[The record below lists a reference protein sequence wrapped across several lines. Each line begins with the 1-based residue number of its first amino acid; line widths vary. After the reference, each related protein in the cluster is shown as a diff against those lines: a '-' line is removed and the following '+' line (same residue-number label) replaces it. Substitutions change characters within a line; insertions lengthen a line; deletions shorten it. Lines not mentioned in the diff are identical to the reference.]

1 MFRPNDDH
9 LQPHLFCDLDKLS
22 SKQRRRL
29 EMSWAAVYRREVYS
43 RLDEEPFAVLYS
55 DKASRP
61 NVPVNRMLSFDAIK
75 YGFGWSDAETYDHLS
90 YDMQVRY
97 AVGLDNL
104 GEGEF
109 DLRTVY
115 NFRRRLDAYKR
126 RTGRDLVHE
135 AFAQITDAQAEA
147 FDIQTDRLRI
157 DSTQVSS
164 NIRRMVRL
172 ELLVEVLQRVHRML
186 SEADQAYYAEAF
198 APYLK
203 GSASQYVYHLRG
215 QDTASHMARIGQ
227 LMYRLLAELSTLYGD
242 HDVYQMLQRVFHEQ
256 YNVVERTAE
265 AKPGKAISPS
275 SLRSPDDP
283 DATFRRKGNQEYEGY
298 VTVVTETSGDD
309 NPFQLIVNVQVAPNN
324 TEDATLLAQ
333 ALPELKAR
341 TGVEVIYNDGGFCS
355 PATDQVLREHGVVQV
370 PTELRG
376 KAPNPNKLNL
386 ADFHIDAPLDG
397 QLLES
402 RHDSP
407 EPSVCQEASEERAG
421 APARAALGEPSA
433 EESRSATE
441 VGCEAPSPQNVDTDA
456 EAGSEEPPSQ
466 SACAPDGP
474 ASDESSSGN
483 PCSPIEVATGEH
495 PSADSAHPRD
505 VAVSGSS
512 LAGDTGA
519 QAEGIPGQPSSD
531 APCAEKP
538 TVANETPPDP
548 EVEQGSG
555 IIGSPLPEI
564 TCPYGQTVSIER
576 GRNPGRYCAHFDPV
590 ICEACPLQSKC
601 PTRAGKLDPRHRLGF
616 SQREVD
622 IAQRRRR
629 TAAYR
634 EAGKNPRAAVEGTV
648 GAVKHPFSD
657 DQLPVRGLLRMQ
669 TAMIGPPIM
678 VNVRRIQRYL
688 AKIAAA
694 GRPEPDPA
702 GSSCAS
708 SARAS
713 SFLSLLRTWLW
724 RRLRLPLLPQPGL
737 AFSC

>member
-9 LQPHLFCDLDKLS
+9 LQPHLFSDLGKLS
-22 SKQRRRL
+22 SKQRQRL
-29 EMSWAAVYRREVYS
+29 ETSWAAVYRREVYS

-172 ELLVEVLQRVHRML
+172 ELLVEVLQRVYRML
-186 SEADQAYYAEAF
+186 TEADQAYYAEAF

-203 GSASQYVYHLRG
+203 GSASQYIYHLRG
-215 QDTASHMARIGQ
+215 QDTAPHMARIGR

-256 YNVVERTAE
+256 YNVMERTVE

-298 VTVVTETSGDD
+298 VTAVTETSGDD

-324 TEDATLLAQ
+324 TEDATLLGE

-355 PATDQVLREHGVVQV
+355 PDTDQVLREHQVVQV

-376 KAPNPNKLNL
+376 RPPNPNKLNL
-386 ADFHIDAPLDG
+386 VDFHIDAPLDG

-402 RHDSP
+402 RRDSQ
-407 EPSVCQEASEERAG
+407 EPGVSQE
-421 APARAALGEPSA
+421 ALGERTRAPECAALEEPSP
-433 EESRSATE
+433 EDGSSATE
-441 VGCEAPSPQNVDTDA
+441 VGRKAQSPENVDTC
-456 EAGSEEPPSQ
+456 AGAVSQ
-466 SACAPDGP
+466 
-474 ASDESSSGN
+474 
-483 PCSPIEVATGEH
+483 
-495 PSADSAHPRD
+495 PSADSARSQGD
-505 VAVSGSS
+505 AVSGSGS
-512 LAGDTGA
+512 VGDSGA
-519 QAEGIPGQPSSD
+519 QAEGLAGHPSSD
-531 APCAEKP
+531 ACCSHTQA
-538 TVANETPPDP
+538 VAKETSPDQ
-548 EVEQGSG
+548 EIEQGSG
-555 IIGSPLPEI
+555 TVGSPLPKM
-564 TCPYGQTVSIER
+564 TCPHGQTVSIER
-576 GRNPGRYCAHFDPV
+576 GRNPGRYCAYFDPA

-601 PTRAGKLDPRHRLGF
+601 PTRAGKLDPRRRLGF
-616 SQREVD
+616 NQREVD

-629 TAAYR
+629 AAAYC
-634 EAGKNPRAAVEGTV
+634 EAGKNPRAAVEATI
-648 GAVKHPFSD
+648 GAVKRPFSD

-669 TAMIGPPIM
+669 ATMIGPAIM

-694 GRPEPDPA
+694 GRPEHDPA

-708 SARAS
+708 NAKAS
-713 SFLSLLRTWLW
+713 PFLSLLQTWLS
-724 RRLRLPLLPQPGL
+724 RRLWPASLPQPAL
-737 AFSC
+737 ALSC